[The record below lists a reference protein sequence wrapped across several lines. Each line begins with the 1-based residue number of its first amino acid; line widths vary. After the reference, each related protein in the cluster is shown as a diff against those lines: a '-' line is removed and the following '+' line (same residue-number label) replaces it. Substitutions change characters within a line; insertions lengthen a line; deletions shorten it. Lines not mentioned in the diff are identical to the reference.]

1 MEFATFLAALPCK
14 AMSTG
19 VPYIGSKISLITT
32 SDIRYEGPW
41 AWRWWSLSV
50 LVITCMPHSIFFFC
64 IGLTNF
70 LRRLRWSHD
79 WLLCPVWPAFPSHL
93 NKDAVLAE
101 QGRVNHCSSDL
112 RDELALRRMVDGS
125 VFVETCFCRN
135 VLVFLNACRCEP
147 YRTIRSMYW
156 MLPWGPERQ
165 ILWNRRTDR
174 WRSRVCC
181 SDLEFASVDSHDWT
195 CRHEPCRRIGENH
208 RMYWLWNAV
217 TWTDRLGYV
226 ILIWYISH
234 IIVVIWW
241 FVQFLQRH
249 RVLGP
254 VDCLICEFRANG
266 QNVKTI
272 RQHEVPQS
280 NEIYDFIIFRGKGVM
295 KLLQTCHDRNRRI
308 SFGTPVLKNW

>member
-1 MEFATFLAALPCK
+1 
-14 AMSTG
+14 MSLEM
-19 VPYIGSKISLITT
+19 V
-32 SDIRYEGPW
+32 
-41 AWRWWSLSV
+41 V
-50 LVITCMPHSIFFFC
+50 LVSPCHYLYASQYLFFC

-135 VLVFLNACRCEP
+135 FLVFLNACRCEP

-195 CRHEPCRRIGENH
+195 CRHEWALQTDRGKWQDVL
-208 RMYWLWNAV
+208 YWLWNAV
-217 TWTDRLGYV
+217 TWMDRLGYV
-226 ILIWYISH
+226 ILIYLYI
-234 IIVVIWW
+234 I
-241 FVQFLQRH
+241 
-249 RVLGP
+249 
-254 VDCLICEFRANG
+254 
-266 QNVKTI
+266 
-272 RQHEVPQS
+272 
-280 NEIYDFIIFRGKGVM
+280 
-295 KLLQTCHDRNRRI
+295 LL
-308 SFGTPVLKNW
+308 